1 MDIFFG
7 APNDFSNRFP
17 VIKIYRIH
25 TQWGILILIRYDT
38 QSMPKTIRIYAG
50 GRIKNSVFQDA
61 YDQYSKRIR
70 HWSIQTIELSDKQF
84 QKLSPKNELWIALDE
99 RGASWSSAEFCHQ
112 ITQWV
117 EGPMVP
123 CFVIGPSDGLPR
135 SVRES
140 CRVVLSFSGM
150 TWPHL
155 MARVLLIEQIYR
167 AQQRTL
173 NHPYSFV

>member
-1 MDIFFG
+1 MFLVRDIFFG

-17 VIKIYRIH
+17 LIKIYRIH
-25 TQWGILILIRYDT
+25 TQWGILILIRLDT
-38 QSMPKTIRIYAG
+38 QSMPKT
-50 GRIKNSVFQDA
+50 
-61 YDQYSKRIR
+61 
-70 HWSIQTIELSDKQF
+70 
-84 QKLSPKNELWIALDE
+84 ELWIALDE

-117 EGPMVP
+117 EGPVVP